1 MELINRTAKYLCNT
15 HYGILKPTYI
25 YDQSFRQ
32 LKPQMATT
40 DKGEASDLIF
50 PKEFDNAD
58 VLLISEVKLLL
69 EFRKAQNENSE
80 EELPLTTMKTLAYAQ
95 RFSKFSNRETINA
108 TRNMLMHKNLHKY
121 ELASIANLCPENADE
136 AKSFIPS
143 LENRIDDQSLQEV
156 LDDIKTN
163 RSFQY

>member
-1 MELINRTAKYLCNT
+1 
-15 HYGILKPTYI
+15 
-25 YDQSFRQ
+25 
-32 LKPQMATT
+32 MATT
-40 DKGEASDLIF
+40 DKEGAGDLLF

-58 VLLISEVKLLL
+58 VLLISEVKMLL

-80 EELPLTTMKTLAYAQ
+80 EVQELPLTTMKTLAYAQ

-108 TRNMLMHKNLHKY
+108 TRNMLMHKKLHKY
-121 ELASIANLCPENADE
+121 ELASIANLCPETAEE

-143 LENRIDDQSLQEV
+143 LEGRIDDHSLQEV